1 MQKCKHR
8 YLSFVCNIEIYIKK
22 LSIEGKAYTKNNYML
37 YIYIYYVL
45 IHITFYIVNIK
56 IVFSISR
63 IGSNNMKFN

>member
-22 LSIEGKAYTKNNYML
+22 LSIEGKAYTKNNYYML
-37 YIYIYYVL
+37 YVYYVL

-56 IVFSISR
+56 IVFNISR
-63 IGSNNMKFN
+63 IGNNNMKFN

>member
-22 LSIEGKAYTKNNYML
+22 LSIEGKAYTKNNYYML
-37 YIYIYYVL
+37 YVYYVL